1 MTIWKQGRSGA
12 TPSREQAK
20 VTTEHNITC
29 KTKVRR
35 KNRLNS
41 YFICFLENK
50 CMYLNVISIPR
61 FLLYIIIF
69 IISSQAMQCRLVWTQ
84 QMTYVTFTLIPV
96 LIFSL
101 VYHTNMKVGFYTDF
115 LSKQIF
121 FKRRKYFFLKI
132 FHLQDGYQN
141 TIANMT
147 TFNRRMT
154 DQLKKSLQKVSLY
167 ELEGSERK

>member
-1 MTIWKQGRSGA
+1 MTHGGIFMTIWKQGRSGA

-61 FLLYIIIF
+61 YLLYIIIF
-69 IISSQAMQCRLVWTQ
+69 IILSQAMQCRLVWTQ

-121 FKRRKYFFLKI
+121 F
-132 FHLQDGYQN
+132 
-141 TIANMT
+141 
-147 TFNRRMT
+147 
-154 DQLKKSLQKVSLY
+154 
-167 ELEGSERK
+167 

>member
-1 MTIWKQGRSGA
+1 
-12 TPSREQAK
+12 
-20 VTTEHNITC
+20 
-29 KTKVRR
+29 
-35 KNRLNS
+35 
-41 YFICFLENK
+41 
-50 CMYLNVISIPR
+50 
-61 FLLYIIIF
+61 
-69 IISSQAMQCRLVWTQ
+69 MQCRLVWTQ

-121 FKRRKYFFLKI
+121 FKLRKYFFLEI
-132 FHLQDGYQN
+132 LQDGYQN

-167 ELEGSERK
+167 ELEGAERK